1 MAGAGTKP
9 TAKTYAD
16 ICLREFSLRPG
27 EYAEVAQALREA
39 KAICAGQ
46 TGTAYGRCMDATYP
60 RMVIKRAQGRLQGC
74 GEKIDIKGGCT
85 WQNCAPAIRAD
96 IAAYLRGEDPVA
108 ARAAI
113 AAAKLKAATTPQ
125 ETAAAVD
132 EVKKAAEEAA
142 AAAAAASATTTVA
155 AESEIPLPGSDKLS
169 IGPASKVSKWGVPP
183 LYLWLAGGAAAF
195 FLLTRSS
202 K

>member
-16 ICLREFSLRPG
+16 LCLREISLSY
-27 EYAEVAQALREA
+27 EYYEVAQALREA
-39 KAICAGQ
+39 KASCAGQ

-85 WQNCAPAIRAD
+85 WQNCAPAFRAD

-132 EVKKAAEEAA
+132 EVKKAAEEA

-195 FLLTRSS
+195 FLLTRSR